1 MRWIGVLGGRVG
13 MIPTE
18 NALSLAGV
26 GKLGVADIS
35 ALGRAETDPSTDE
48 VHHRIFGHHADG

>member
-1 MRWIGVLGGRVG
+1 